1 MTKQT
6 NEGFTIIGLS
16 IETTTDSTTN
26 FKDLVKLWTDF
37 KSKNIVDLIP
47 NKKDKNIICIY
58 DSYKELDDGIYEVRA
73 TVGCIVITTND
84 IPNLLNEAHVNKA
97 IYQKFNV
104 TGDMPSAIVKKWEDL
119 WNDNEKMSRTFDTDY
134 EFYGEKSFS
143 TENPEMD
150 IYIGVKN

>member
-16 IETTTDSTTN
+16 IETTTDSKTN
-26 FKDLVKLWTDF
+26 FKDLMKLWTDF

-58 DSYKELDDGIYEVRA
+58 DSYKRINGEVYEVRA
-73 TVGCIVITTND
+73 TVGCIVKTTND
-84 IPNLLNEAHVNKA
+84 IPKSLNEAHVNKA

-150 IYIGVKN
+150 IYIGVKG